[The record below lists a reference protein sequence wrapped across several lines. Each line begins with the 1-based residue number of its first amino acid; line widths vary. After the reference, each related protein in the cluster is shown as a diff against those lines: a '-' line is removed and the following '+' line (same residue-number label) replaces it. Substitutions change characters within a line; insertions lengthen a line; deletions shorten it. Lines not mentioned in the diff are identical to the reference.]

1 MAADAVAAADARRA
15 SPAARALPV
24 AFGAG
29 VYQVNVMAGT
39 VLASL
44 LPAGS
49 VSYLFY
55 ADRLSQLPYGIIGV
69 AVSTAL
75 LPLLSRQV
83 RTGRDA
89 RRRCTAR
96 TGRWNSPSS

>member
-1 MAADAVAAADARRA
+1 MRLRLPRPRLTPDVRRMLL
-15 SPAARALPV
+15 RALPV

-29 VYQVNVMAGT
+29 VYQVNIMAGT
-39 VLASL
+39 ILASL

-55 ADRLSQLPYGIIGV
+55 ADRLNQLPYGIIGV

-75 LPLLSRQV
+75 LQATTMELESGEKSRA
-83 RTGRDA
+83 GGSGA
-89 RRRCTAR
+89 A
-96 TGRWNSPSS
+96 PP